1 MIKKYSFVNHRIV
14 LYLILGCVVVC
25 GVWYSFDVR
34 QAIDVGA
41 VDLSLPQM
49 SNNLL
54 KEVAV
59 GEGKTTNR
67 LSRLPVDSTVPTV
80 LPQSLAGSIAPP
92 LPLDAYGHLA
102 RVSAVRDF
110 FDYFLTAQNDLTP
123 AALDELVTHE
133 IVKQLHGTSAQVE
146 AQDVWTRYCAYF
158 SQLVK
163 LPDMGMVLGDK
174 LDFVAVQRA
183 LDQRS
188 SLAVR
193 TLGDWSEPFFGAEQ
207 QRQRYD
213 LERLKIADDQA
224 LTDEQKK
231 KRLVALEQKLPSKVQ
246 EERIKIQQQQDAVV
260 KIIQLQKDEVTPDG
274 IRLQV
279 VGLLGPEVAY
289 RVVEMRRQDEIW
301 QEKYKHY
308 AAQRA
313 QIEAQQLEPKEHDVQ
328 VENLRQR
335 IFTKPGEALHAAS
348 LDQ

>member
-34 QAIDVGA
+34 QAIDVGS

-54 KEVAV
+54 KEIAV

-80 LPQSLAGSIAPP
+80 LPQSLAGSIVPP

-110 FDYFLTAQNDLTP
+110 FDYFLTAQNDLMP

-133 IVKQLHGTSAQVE
+133 IVKQLHGMSAQVE
-146 AQDVWTRYCAYF
+146 AQDVWIRYCAYF

-163 LPDMGMVLGDK
+163 LPDVGMVLGDK

-207 QRQRYD
+207 QQQRYD

-231 KRLVALEQKLPSKVQ
+231 KSLVAFEQKLLSKVQ
-246 EERIKIQQQQDAVV
+246 EERVKTQRQQDAVV
-260 KIIQLQKDEVTPDG
+260 KII
-274 IRLQV
+274 
-279 VGLLGPEVAY
+279 
-289 RVVEMRRQDEIW
+289 
-301 QEKYKHY
+301 
-308 AAQRA
+308 
-313 QIEAQQLEPKEHDVQ
+313 
-328 VENLRQR
+328 
-335 IFTKPGEALHAAS
+335 
-348 LDQ
+348 